1 MSGIDGISSTASHG
15 AAEGIDSTPTAEH
28 GSAPTSSGGTSSMF
42 KDIAKNQLSQFAQQG
57 MQQGVQQMASG
68 QQDGAPNIM
77 AIIGHIFG
85 GPLAAA
91 AMSGNMFEL
100 GGILGKIFEGIS
112 KAGGQPAPGLTA
124 QPATMSAAQP
134 ATPEATSDSK
144 DETITDHQVREANHS
159 KDYVGVQKKVEVSGS
174 YKTDGLEMHGRA
186 AAEAHAHASAE
197 SSSYNANGRVGAK
210 AKVDASV
217 GASAEV
223 DGSIRTDVAQIAGR
237 ARVSAE
243 AAARAE
249 AEASAGLDGA
259 TARASSEVGVTSQ
272 VAASSEMSALGG
284 MVTGEADAKADAG
297 AGAKA
302 DARAT
307 VSFNPPQAAVDA
319 EAGAFAGARA
329 GFSAK
334 GGFPG
339 GKAGVSFN
347 VHAGAGAKVE
357 VHGELGADGKYR
369 LSFGM
374 GAAIAVGFSFKIDVE
389 IDMSNAGS
397 AITGIFGAAGQIM
410 NGLFQAVGSMFN
422 GGKGDG
428 STASSIIGNAAK
440 SIGPGQLP
448 NSNSAPGGQLSD
460 FMNVAGKAN
469 GREEHDSETDTES
482 TDDGRFSSHRERSG
496 GFTDGVS
503 RSHTIGGNL
512 S

>member
-1 MSGIDGISSTASHG
+1 MSGI
-15 AAEGIDSTPTAEH
+15 EGIGSHAPADSIDSASSADH
-28 GSAPTSSGGTSSMF
+28 SSAPARGSNAMSSMF
-42 KDIAKNQLSQFAQQG
+42 KDVAKNQISQFAQQG
-57 MQQGVQQMASG
+57 VQHMASG

-85 GPLAAA
+85 GPLGAAA
-91 AMSGNMFEL
+91 LSGNMFEL
-100 GGILGKIFEGIS
+100 GGILGKIFEGIT
-112 KAGGQPAPGLTA
+112 KAGGQPATGA
-124 QPATMSAAQP
+124 AAQP
-134 ATPEATSDSK
+134 AAMAPALQPTAPDAKSDSK
-144 DETITDHQVREANHS
+144 DETITDHQIREANHS

-223 DGSIRTDVAQIAGR
+223 DGSIKTDVAQIAGR

-302 DARAT
+302 DARAH
-307 VSFNPPQAAVDA
+307 VSFAPPQAAVDA

-428 STASSIIGNAAK
+428 SAASSIIGNAAK

-460 FMNVAGKAN
+460 FMNAAGRTN
-469 GREEHDSETDTES
+469 GREEHESETDEES
-482 TDDGRFSSHRERSG
+482 HDEGRFSRHIEKSG

-503 RSHTIGGNL
+503 RSHTIGGDL